1 MSNKSLMNQTMSLAQ
16 ATKEAPNAA
25 GCYQIYKGDELV
37 YVGKAGDGIRKRFVQ
52 YYNGT
57 TAHYSSAKKIYA
69 NRDVLTVKW
78 KIVDDPTLV
87 AEQEAT
93 WIRNYKPAWNNQSGH
108 GDTGV
113 FAERSVNGAKASCVK
128 KGTQK
133 SSGVTKDMKSVDYLS
148 SGIKTADKIVGNMA
162 KGAATSAGITAGIEI
177 AKGIINEESLGT
189 CTEHTVS
196 KSLESA
202 TTGAGTVLGAEIGSV
217 FGPAGILIGGI
228 AGAVISGEV
237 VDGAFDDVGFHAGVI
252 VDEIGDR
259 LCDAAFDASMAVASV
274 AEAVISNP
282 IVEGI
287 GALSE
292 NIVGGVFDFFSG
304 WF

>member
-37 YVGKAGDGIRKRFVQ
+37 YVGTAGDGIRKRFVQ

-78 KIVDDPTLV
+78 KIVDDPALV
-87 AEQEAT
+87 AEQEAK
-93 WIRNYKPAWNNQSGH
+93 WIRNYQPAWNVQSGH

-113 FAERSVNGAKASCVK
+113 FAERTVNGTKASCVK
-128 KGTQK
+128 KEMQK
-133 SSGVTKDMKSVDYLS
+133 SGGATKDMKSVDYLS
-148 SGIKTADKIVGNMA
+148 SGIKAADKVVGNMA

-202 TTGAGTVLGAEIGSV
+202 STGAGAVLGAEIGS
-217 FGPAGILIGGI
+217 FLGPAGMIIGGL
-228 AGAVISGEV
+228 AGAAVTGELI
-237 VDGAFDDVGFHAGVI
+237 DGAFDDVGFQAGI
-252 VDEIGDR
+252 VADEIGDR
-259 LCDAAFDASMAVASV
+259 LFDAAFDASMAVASV
-274 AEAVISNP
+274 AEAVVSNP

-287 GALSE
+287 GALGE